1 MKRFF
6 LLLAVLLCSHTVW
19 ADNDKMIADF
29 SQDPQFANMKISPD
43 GKHLAVE
50 TYIKGTKVLAF
61 IKRQTLEMVNAI
73 RLSSNGEISDYFWVN
88 NERVVIQLAESAPW
102 AKEPL
107 YTGELYAI
115 NIDGKKSE
123 LIYGYRAGK
132 QQVGSNIKKRE
143 SIYGWADIID
153 TLPDDDKQILIAS
166 TSWSLKGDRQAD
178 VLLLDVY
185 SGKSRKV
192 SYAPGPYTRFL
203 TNQQNELA
211 LAVSLNKDNQ
221 QDVFVYNKE
230 SKDWL
235 KIPPQQFGRSFSPV
249 AINDDATAVYVLDDY
264 QQDKRGLFEFSLS
277 DFKYKPIFTDEKVD
291 ISTLQLTNPNRQVFG
306 VKLDDGLPTYALLTD
321 KYTEA
326 QIFKELLAV
335 FAGEAIE
342 ITSKSLDDRFWIV
355 YSYSDKSPGGY
366 FLFDQKEG
374 SLIKVADVMPNLNSY
389 SMLTTE
395 PIEYESFDSKKIHGY
410 FTKGESV
417 SEHKPLVVYVHG
429 GPHGIRDRWGF
440 DPELQLLAKAGYSIL
455 QVNYRGSGGYGLSH
469 LEAGYMQWGDA
480 IQRDIIAGTEWA
492 IASGK
497 AKKDNIC
504 IMGASFGGYS
514 ALQSA
519 TLAPDLY
526 KCAVGVA
533 GIYDLSLMHTEGD
546 IPLRDF
552 GISFLNEVIGA
563 DPEILAQYSPVNHVD
578 KLKAA
583 VLIAHGKNDKRAP
596 LEHAELLKKA
606 MDTAGKKYKWLLFN
620 DETHGF
626 YSPENRQLYYKE
638 LLAFLDA
645 HLVN

>member
-1 MKRFF
+1 
-6 LLLAVLLCSHTVW
+6 
-19 ADNDKMIADF
+19 MIADF

-277 DFKYKPIFTDEKVD
+277 DFKYKAIFTDENVD

-335 FAGEAIE
+335 FTGE
-342 ITSKSLDDRFWIV
+342 
-355 YSYSDKSPGGY
+355 
-366 FLFDQKEG
+366 
-374 SLIKVADVMPNLNSY
+374 
-389 SMLTTE
+389 
-395 PIEYESFDSKKIHGY
+395 
-410 FTKGESV
+410 
-417 SEHKPLVVYVHG
+417 
-429 GPHGIRDRWGF
+429 
-440 DPELQLLAKAGYSIL
+440 
-455 QVNYRGSGGYGLSH
+455 
-469 LEAGYMQWGDA
+469 
-480 IQRDIIAGTEWA
+480 
-492 IASGK
+492 
-497 AKKDNIC
+497 
-504 IMGASFGGYS
+504 
-514 ALQSA
+514 
-519 TLAPDLY
+519 
-526 KCAVGVA
+526 
-533 GIYDLSLMHTEGD
+533 
-546 IPLRDF
+546 
-552 GISFLNEVIGA
+552 
-563 DPEILAQYSPVNHVD
+563 
-578 KLKAA
+578 
-583 VLIAHGKNDKRAP
+583 
-596 LEHAELLKKA
+596 
-606 MDTAGKKYKWLLFN
+606 
-620 DETHGF
+620 
-626 YSPENRQLYYKE
+626 
-638 LLAFLDA
+638 
-645 HLVN
+645 

>member
-6 LLLAVLLCSHTVW
+6 LLLAVLFCSDAAW
-19 ADNDKMIADF
+19 ANQDKMIADF

-61 IKRQTLEMVNAI
+61 IKRQTLEMVNAV
-73 RLSSNGEISDYFWVN
+73 RLSSSGEISDYFWVN

-102 AKEPL
+102 AKEPM

-153 TLPDDDKQILIAS
+153 ILPDDERQILIAS
-166 TSWSLKGDRQAD
+166 TSWSLKADRHAE

-203 TNQQNELA
+203 TDQRGELA
-211 LAVSLNKDNQ
+211 LAVSINTSNQ
-221 QDVFVYNKE
+221 QDVFTYNGE
-230 SKDWL
+230 NREWV
-235 KIPPQQFGRSFSPV
+235 KIPPQTFGRSFYPV
-249 AINDDATAVYVLDDY
+249 ALNDDATAVYVLDDY

-277 DFKYKPIFTDEKVD
+277 DFKYKAIFTDENVD

-335 FAGEAIE
+335 FTGEAIE
-342 ITSKSLDDRFWIV
+342 ITSKSLDDRFWVV
-355 YSYSDKSPGGY
+355 YSYSDIAPGSY

-374 SLIKVADVMPNLNSY
+374 SLVKVADVMPNLNNY
-389 SMLTTE
+389 SMMAVE
-395 PIEYESFDSKKIHGY
+395 PIQYESFDSRKIHGY
-410 FTKGESV
+410 FTKGEAVSV
-417 SEHKPLVVYVHG
+417 HKPLVVYVHG
-429 GPHGIRDRWGF
+429 GPHGVRDRWGF
-440 DPELQLLAKAGYSIL
+440 DPELQLLAKAGYSVL

-469 LEAGYMQWGDA
+469 LEAGYLQWGDA
-480 IQRDIIAGTEWA
+480 VQRDIIAGTEWA

-497 AKKDNIC
+497 AEKGNIC

-563 DPEILAQYSPVNHVD
+563 DPKILAQYSPVNHVD

-638 LLAFLDA
+638 LLAFLDT